1 METVLNKSNVAAT
14 LNKVKQYTIIA
25 VAIVIGFFVGKYA
38 HTIELSTKMSK
49 NTYRDNPYRNMRS
62 TKDISIAVDENN
74 ELLLIN
80 KQTGKYQVYSDS
92 IGMCIFRMYSYR
104 IYQKA
109 TQQ

>member
-14 LNKVKQYTIIA
+14 LNKVKQYAIIA